1 MLFEWLLAGHG
12 RQDSSP
18 IWGLKVPWP
27 QAEGENKDVYQ
38 ENKTEDQRGYE
49 HWLLFQRTWVQ
60 FPGPTGCLTSIIPGD
75 PVPLYDLRHKHSTQT
90 YIHTCRQLHTYTH
103 T

>member
-27 QAEGENKDVYQ
+27 QA
-38 ENKTEDQRGYE
+38 
-49 HWLLFQRTWVQ
+49 
-60 FPGPTGCLTSIIPGD
+60 
-75 PVPLYDLRHKHSTQT
+75 
-90 YIHTCRQLHTYTH
+90 LHTLLLSAASYPGAQLQPVTCCSAH
-103 T
+103 